1 MATEQKNFL
10 DEAVTAHGKWKMRL
24 RNFAGGTET
33 INPEDASKDCLCALG
48 KWIYGEG
55 AKNSSVEGFA
65 HLKSEHA
72 NFHRC
77 AGQVAQKI
85 ACGEKKAANILLDD
99 ENSDFNA
106 ASRRTIAAIKQFKD
120 VLIRST
126 KGLGNTSIRTKL
138 MYLLAIP
145 MMGLVIYT
153 GVVAKANLEKW
164 QTYSA
169 LGQIMDV
176 SVEIGS
182 LVHRLQIERGL
193 SSGYIGSH
201 GERFGA
207 ELKAARLESDKE
219 AADLQRAYEEAK
231 AALPETVRLPVE
243 NALKGLGQ
251 LAELRSKVEQQGLN
265 AAATVAPYSKM
276 IGQLLVAV
284 PPIAGQSSNANIALA
299 VTAYDSLIL
308 GKEQAGRE
316 RALLTGV
323 LSSGKF
329 EAEPRHAWEDLLSKQ
344 QAYFQQ
350 FEAFAAQDVGNF
362 YRNKT
367 EAPAFAAV
375 EALRKSAAGGG
386 EAPMPDA
393 GEWFK
398 MATERINLLHDVED
412 FTAARIKAQS
422 NDLIVEAKSALILH
436 GAVGLSTL
444 ALTALFGF
452 WIMTNIQ
459 QTLNHLSNAIQ
470 TVEGTGDFGIRVNVA
485 TNDEVGLAA
494 KSFNN
499 LMDSFQSVEGDIAY
513 AARMVSASADQMSS
527 DLGQLQE
534 SSNNQSEATSSVAA
548 AVEELTVSIGM
559 VADNASETEK
569 LSEKANEEA
578 IAGEKVVH
586 RAAEE
591 MALIA
596 SSVDGSAQHIQSLAE
611 HSGQISNIVGV
622 IKDIADQTNLLALNA
637 AIEAAR
643 AGEQGRGFAVV
654 ADEVRK
660 LAERTT
666 KATTEIG
673 SLIDRMQQET
683 GTAVSSM
690 ELSKQQADKG
700 RTLAREVGEALS
712 LISAN
717 VRQTGERIV
726 EIAAAAREQSSAT
739 QQIAVSVEQIAQI
752 VEKNH
757 GAVNGITEAS
767 LELKR
772 LSDGMH
778 RAVGLFKA

>member
-1 MATEQKNFL
+1 MATEQKNFF

-55 AKNSSVEGFA
+55 AKHSSMEGFA

-85 ACGEKKAANILLDD
+85 AEGEKKAANILLDD

-106 ASRRTIAAIKQFKD
+106 ASRRTVAAIKQFKD
-120 VLIRST
+120 VLIRSA

-153 GVVAKANLEKW
+153 GAIAKANLEKW
-164 QTYSA
+164 RTYSM
-169 LGQIMDV
+169 LDQIMDV

-193 SSGYIGSH
+193 SSGFIGSH

-207 ELKAARLESDKE
+207 ELKAARLESDRE
-219 AADLQRAYEEAK
+219 AADLQRAYEKAK
-231 AALPETVRLPVE
+231 AALPETVRLLVE

-251 LAELRSKVEQQGLN
+251 LAEHRNKVEQQGLN
-265 AAATVAPYSKM
+265 TAAAAATYSKM

-284 PPIAGQSSNANIALA
+284 PPIAGQSSNASIALA

-329 EAEPRHAWEDLLSKQ
+329 EPEPRRAWGDLLSKQ
-344 QAYFQQ
+344 QAYFQH
-350 FEAFAAQDVGNF
+350 FEAFAAQDVGDF
-362 YRNKT
+362 YQKKA
-367 EAPAFAAV
+367 EAPVFAAV

-386 EAPMPDA
+386 EAQLPDA

-398 MATERINLLHDVED
+398 MATERINLLHDVEN

-422 NDLIVEAKSALILH
+422 DELIAEAKSSLILH
-436 GAVGLSTL
+436 GAVGLFML

-452 WIMTNIQ
+452 WIMTNIRH
-459 QTLNHLSNAIQ
+459 TLNHLSSAIQ
-470 TVEGTGDFGIRVNVA
+470 TVEGTGDFSIRINVA

-499 LMDSFQSVEGDIAY
+499 LMDSFQSVENDIVY
-513 AARMVSASADQMSS
+513 AAHMVSASTDQMSS

-578 IAGEKVVH
+578 IASEEVVH

-596 SSVDGSAQHIQSLAE
+596 SSVAGSALQIQSLAE

-666 KATTEIG
+666 KATSEIG

-700 RTLAREVGEALS
+700 RILAREVGEALS

>member
-1 MATEQKNFL
+1 MVMEQKNFL

-55 AKNSSVEGFA
+55 AKHSSVEGFS

-72 NFHRC
+72 NFHKC

-106 ASRRTIAAIKQFKD
+106 ASRRTIAAIKQLKD
-120 VLIRST
+120 VFIRST

-153 GVVAKANLEKW
+153 GAVAKANLEKW

-182 LVHRLQIERGL
+182 LAHRLQIERGL
-193 SSGYIGSH
+193 SSGFIGSH

-219 AADLQRAYEEAK
+219 ATDLQRAYEEAK
-231 AALPETVRLPVE
+231 ATLPETVRLPLE
-243 NALKGLGQ
+243 GALKELGQ
-251 LAELRSKVEQQGLN
+251 LAEHRSKVEKQELN
-265 AAATVAPYSKM
+265 TAAAVAPYSKM
-276 IGQLLVAV
+276 IGKLLVAV
-284 PPIAGQSSNANIALA
+284 PPIAGQSSNTDIALA
-299 VTAYDSLIL
+299 VTAYDSLML

-329 EAEPRHAWEDLLSKQ
+329 EADPRRAWGDLLSKQ

-350 FEAFAAQDVGNF
+350 FEAFAAQDVGDF
-362 YRNKT
+362 YRMKA
-367 EAPAFAAV
+367 EAPAFASV
-375 EALRKSAAGGG
+375 ETLRKSAAGG
-386 EAPMPDA
+386 EDPMPDA

-398 MATERINLLHDVED
+398 MATERINLLHDVEE

-422 NDLIVEAKSALILH
+422 NDLITEAKTALILH
-436 GAVGLSTL
+436 GAVGLATL

-452 WIMTNIQ
+452 WIMTSIQ
-459 QTLNHLSNAIQ
+459 QTLNRLSSAIL
-470 TVEGTGDFGIRVNVA
+470 TVEGTGDFGVRVNVA

-513 AARMVSASADQMSS
+513 AARMVSTSADQMSS

-534 SSNNQSEATSSVAA
+534 SSNSQSEATSSVAA

-578 IAGEKVVH
+578 TAGETVVR

-596 SSVDGSAQHIQSLAE
+596 SSVAGSAQHIQSLAE
-611 HSGQISNIVGV
+611 HSGQISNIVSV

-666 KATTEIG
+666 KATVEIG
-673 SLIDRMQQET
+673 SLIDRMHQET
-683 GTAVSSM
+683 GIAVSSM
-690 ELSKQQADKG
+690 ELSRQQADKG

-739 QQIAVSVEQIAQI
+739 QQIATSVEQIAQM

-757 GAVNGITEAS
+757 GAVNGITEES
-767 LELKR
+767 QELKR

>member
-1 MATEQKNFL
+1 MAMEQKNFL

-55 AKNSSVEGFA
+55 EKHSSVEGFA

-85 ACGEKKAANILLDD
+85 ACGEKNAANILLDD

-106 ASRRTIAAIKQFKD
+106 ASRRTIAAIKQLKD
-120 VLIRST
+120 VFIRST

-153 GVVAKANLEKW
+153 GAVAKANLEKW

-219 AADLQRAYEEAK
+219 AADIQRAYEGAK
-231 AALPETVRLPVE
+231 ATLPETVRLPLE
-243 NALKGLGQ
+243 GALKELGQ
-251 LAELRSKVEQQGLN
+251 LAEHRNKVEQQGLN
-265 AAATVAPYSKM
+265 TAAAVAPYSKM
-276 IGQLLVAV
+276 IGNLLVAV
-284 PPIAGQSSNANIALA
+284 PPIAGQSSNTNIALA
-299 VTAYDSLIL
+299 VTAYDSLML

-323 LSSGKF
+323 LSSGNF
-329 EAEPRHAWEDLLSKQ
+329 EADPRRAWGDLLSKQ

-350 FEAFAAQDVGNF
+350 FEAFAAQDIGDF
-362 YRNKT
+362 YRMKA

-375 EALRKSAAGGG
+375 ETLRKSAAGG

-398 MATERINLLHDVED
+398 MATERINLLHDVEE
-412 FTAARIKAQS
+412 FTAARIQAQS
-422 NDLIVEAKSALILH
+422 NDLITEAKTALILH
-436 GAVGLSTL
+436 GAVGLATL

-459 QTLNHLSNAIQ
+459 QTLNRLSNAIQ
-470 TVEGTGDFGIRVNVA
+470 AVEGTGDFGIRINVA

-513 AARMVSASADQMSS
+513 AARMVSVSADQMSC

-578 IAGEKVVH
+578 IAGEKVVS

-596 SSVDGSAQHIQSLAE
+596 SSVAGSAQHIQSLAE
-611 HSGQISNIVGV
+611 HSGQISNIVSV

-666 KATTEIG
+666 KATAEIG

-690 ELSKQQADKG
+690 ELSRQQADKG

-717 VRQTGERIV
+717 VRQTGGRIV

-739 QQIAVSVEQIAQI
+739 QQIAMSVEQIAQM

-757 GAVNGITEAS
+757 GAVNGITEES
-767 LELKR
+767 QELKR

>member
-55 AKNSSVEGFA
+55 AKHSSTEGFS
-65 HLKSEHA
+65 HLKAEHA

-85 ACGEKKAANILLDD
+85 AGGEKKAANILLDD

-153 GVVAKANLEKW
+153 GAVAKANLEKW

-193 SSGYIGSH
+193 SSGFIGSH

-251 LAELRSKVEQQGLN
+251 LAEHRNRVDQQGLN
-265 AAATVAPYSKM
+265 TAAATATYSKM
-276 IGQLLVAV
+276 IGQLLAAV

-329 EAEPRHAWEDLLSKQ
+329 EAEPRRIWGDLLSKQ

-350 FEAFAAQDVGNF
+350 FEAFAAQDVGDF
-362 YRNKT
+362 YRKKT

-422 NDLIVEAKSALILH
+422 HDLIAEAQSSLILH

-459 QTLNHLSNAIQ
+459 QALNRLSNAIQ
-470 TVEGTGDFGIRVNVA
+470 TVEGTGDFGIRINVA

-499 LMDSFQSVEGDIAY
+499 LMDSFQSVENDIVY
-513 AARMVSASADQMSS
+513 AAHMVSASADQMSS
-527 DLGQLQE
+527 ELGQLQE

-569 LSEKANEEA
+569 LSEKTKEAA

-596 SSVDGSAQHIQSLAE
+596 SSVAGSAQHIQSLAE
-611 HSGQISNIVGV
+611 HSGQIGNIVGV

-717 VRQTGERIV
+717 VRHTGERIV
-726 EIAAAAREQSSAT
+726 EIASAAREQSSAT

-757 GAVNGITEAS
+757 GAVNGISEAS

-778 RAVGLFKA
+778 RAVGHFKA

>member
-1 MATEQKNFL
+1 MEQKNFL

-55 AKNSSVEGFA
+55 AKHSSVEGFS

-72 NFHRC
+72 NFHKC

-106 ASRRTIAAIKQFKD
+106 ASRRTIAAIKQLKD
-120 VLIRST
+120 VFIRST

-153 GVVAKANLEKW
+153 GAVAKANLEKW

-182 LVHRLQIERGL
+182 LAHRLQIERGL
-193 SSGYIGSH
+193 SSGFIGSH

-231 AALPETVRLPVE
+231 ATLPETVRLPLE
-243 NALKGLGQ
+243 GALKELGQ
-251 LAELRSKVEQQGLN
+251 LAEHRSKVEKQELN
-265 AAATVAPYSKM
+265 TAAAVAPYSKM
-276 IGQLLVAV
+276 IGKLLAAV
-284 PPIAGQSSNANIALA
+284 PPIAGQSSNTDIALA
-299 VTAYDSLIL
+299 VTAYDSLML

-329 EAEPRHAWEDLLSKQ
+329 EADPRRAWGDLLSKQ

-350 FEAFAAQDVGNF
+350 FEAFAAQDVGDF
-362 YRNKT
+362 YRMKA

-375 EALRKSAAGGG
+375 ETLRKSAAGG
-386 EAPMPDA
+386 EDPMPDA

-398 MATERINLLHDVED
+398 MATERINLLHDVEE

-422 NDLIVEAKSALILH
+422 NDLIAEAKTALILH
-436 GAVGLSTL
+436 GAVGLTTL

-452 WIMTNIQ
+452 WIMTSIQ
-459 QTLNHLSNAIQ
+459 QTLNRLSSAIL
-470 TVEGTGDFGIRVNVA
+470 TVEGTGDFGVRVNVA

-513 AARMVSASADQMSS
+513 AARMVSASADQMSC

-534 SSNNQSEATSSVAA
+534 SSNSQSEATSSVAA

-578 IAGEKVVH
+578 TAGERVVRH
-586 RAAEE
+586 AAEE

-596 SSVDGSAQHIQSLAE
+596 SSVAGSAQHIQSLAE
-611 HSGQISNIVGV
+611 HSGQISNIVNV

-673 SLIDRMQQET
+673 SLIDRMHQET
-683 GTAVSSM
+683 GIAVSSM
-690 ELSKQQADKG
+690 ELSRQQADKG
-700 RTLAREVGEALS
+700 HTLAREVGEALS

-739 QQIAVSVEQIAQI
+739 QQIATSVEQIAQM

-757 GAVNGITEAS
+757 GAVNGITEES
-767 LELKR
+767 QELKR

>member
-55 AKNSSVEGFA
+55 AKHSSVEGFT

-77 AGQVAQKI
+77 AGQVAKKI
-85 ACGEKKAANILLDD
+85 AGGEKKAANILLDD
-99 ENSDFNA
+99 ENSDFNT
-106 ASRRTIAAIKQFKD
+106 ASRRTIAAIKQLKD
-120 VLIRST
+120 VFIRSS
-126 KGLGNTSIRTKL
+126 KGLENTSIRIKL

-145 MMGLVIYT
+145 MMCLVIYT
-153 GVVAKANLEKW
+153 GAVAKANLEKW
-164 QTYSA
+164 QIYSA

-176 SVEIGS
+176 SVGVGS

-193 SSGYIGSH
+193 SSGFIGSH

-219 AADLQRAYEEAK
+219 AADLKRAYEKAK

-243 NALKGLGQ
+243 NALQGLEQ
-251 LAELRSKVEQQGLN
+251 FAEHRSKVDQQGLN
-265 AAATVAPYSKM
+265 TAAAVAPYSKM

-284 PPIAGQSSNANIALA
+284 PPIAAQSSNTSIALA
-299 VTAYDSLIL
+299 VTAYDSLML

-329 EAEPRHAWEDLLSKQ
+329 EAEPRRTWGDQLSKQ

-350 FEAFAAQDVGNF
+350 FEAFAAQDVGDF
-362 YRNKT
+362 YRKKAG
-367 EAPAFAAV
+367 APAFAAV
-375 EALRKSAAGGG
+375 DALRKSAAGDGA
-386 EAPMPDA
+386 APMPDA

-398 MATERINLLHDVED
+398 TATERINLLHDVEE
-412 FTAARIKAQS
+412 FTAARIQS
-422 NDLIVEAKSALILH
+422 QSTDLIAEAKSGLILH
-436 GAVGLSTL
+436 GTIGLSAL
-444 ALTALFGF
+444 VLTALFGF

-459 QTLNHLSNAIQ
+459 RTLNRLSSAIQ
-470 TVEGTGDFGIRVNVA
+470 AVEGSGDFGIRVNVA
-485 TNDEVGLAA
+485 VNDEVGLAA

-513 AARMVSASADQMSS
+513 AARMVSASADKMSR

-534 SSNNQSEATSSVAA
+534 SSNHQSEATSSVAA

-569 LSEKANEEA
+569 LSEKAKEEA
-578 IAGEKVVH
+578 SAGEEVVR
-586 RAAEE
+586 RAAAE

-596 SSVDGSAQHIQSLAE
+596 TSVAGSAQQIQSLAE

-683 GTAVSSM
+683 GAAVSSM

-700 RTLAREVGEALS
+700 RTLAREVGEVLS

-717 VRQTGERIV
+717 VRLTGERIV

-739 QQIAVSVEQIAQI
+739 QQIAMSVEQIAQT

-757 GAVNGITEAS
+757 GAVNGITEES
-767 LELKR
+767 QELKR

-778 RAVGLFKA
+778 RAVGLFKG

>member
-1 MATEQKNFL
+1 MEQKNFL

-55 AKNSSVEGFA
+55 AKHSSVEGFS

-72 NFHRC
+72 NFHKC

-106 ASRRTIAAIKQFKD
+106 ASRRTIAAIKQLKD
-120 VLIRST
+120 VFIRST

-153 GVVAKANLEKW
+153 GAVAKANLEKW

-182 LVHRLQIERGL
+182 LAHRLQIERGL
-193 SSGYIGSH
+193 SSGFIGSH

-219 AADLQRAYEEAK
+219 ATDLQRAYEEAK
-231 AALPETVRLPVE
+231 ATLPETVRLPLE
-243 NALKGLGQ
+243 GALKELGQ
-251 LAELRSKVEQQGLN
+251 LAEHRSKVEKQELN
-265 AAATVAPYSKM
+265 TAAAVAPYSKM
-276 IGQLLVAV
+276 IGKLLVAV
-284 PPIAGQSSNANIALA
+284 PPIAGQSSNTDIALA
-299 VTAYDSLIL
+299 VTAYDSLML

-329 EAEPRHAWEDLLSKQ
+329 EADPRRAWGDLLSKQ

-350 FEAFAAQDVGNF
+350 FEAFAAQDVGDF
-362 YRNKT
+362 YRMKA
-367 EAPAFAAV
+367 EAPAFASV
-375 EALRKSAAGGG
+375 ETLRKSAAGG
-386 EAPMPDA
+386 EDPMPDA

-398 MATERINLLHDVED
+398 MATERINLLHDVEE

-422 NDLIVEAKSALILH
+422 NDLITEAKTALILH
-436 GAVGLSTL
+436 GAVGLATL

-452 WIMTNIQ
+452 WIMTSIQ
-459 QTLNHLSNAIQ
+459 QTLNRLSSAIL
-470 TVEGTGDFGIRVNVA
+470 TVEGTGDFGVRVNVA

-513 AARMVSASADQMSS
+513 AARMVSTSADQMSS

-534 SSNNQSEATSSVAA
+534 SSNSQSEATSSVAA

-578 IAGEKVVH
+578 TAGETVVR

-596 SSVDGSAQHIQSLAE
+596 SSVAGSAQHIQSLAE
-611 HSGQISNIVGV
+611 HSGQISNIVSV

-666 KATTEIG
+666 KATVEIG
-673 SLIDRMQQET
+673 SLIDRMHQET
-683 GTAVSSM
+683 GIAVSSM
-690 ELSKQQADKG
+690 ELSRQQADKG

-739 QQIAVSVEQIAQI
+739 QQIATSVEQIAQM

-757 GAVNGITEAS
+757 GAVNGITEES
-767 LELKR
+767 QELKR

>member
-1 MATEQKNFL
+1 MVMEQKNFL

-55 AKNSSVEGFA
+55 AKHSSVEGFS

-72 NFHRC
+72 NFHKC

-106 ASRRTIAAIKQFKD
+106 ASRRTIAAIKQLKD
-120 VLIRST
+120 VFIRST

-153 GVVAKANLEKW
+153 GAVAKANLEKW

-182 LVHRLQIERGL
+182 LAHRLQIERGL
-193 SSGYIGSH
+193 SSGFIGSH

-231 AALPETVRLPVE
+231 ATLPETVRLPLE
-243 NALKGLGQ
+243 GALKELGQ
-251 LAELRSKVEQQGLN
+251 LAEHRSKVEKQELN
-265 AAATVAPYSKM
+265 TAAAVAPYSKM
-276 IGQLLVAV
+276 IGKLLAAV
-284 PPIAGQSSNANIALA
+284 PPIAGQSSNTDIALA
-299 VTAYDSLIL
+299 VTAYDSLML

-329 EAEPRHAWEDLLSKQ
+329 EADPRRAWGDLLSKQ

-350 FEAFAAQDVGNF
+350 FEAFAAQDVGDF
-362 YRNKT
+362 YRMKA

-375 EALRKSAAGGG
+375 ETLRKSAAGG
-386 EAPMPDA
+386 EDPMPDA

-398 MATERINLLHDVED
+398 MATERINLLHDVEE

-422 NDLIVEAKSALILH
+422 NDLIAEAKTALILH
-436 GAVGLSTL
+436 GAVGLTTL

-452 WIMTNIQ
+452 WIMTSIQ
-459 QTLNHLSNAIQ
+459 QTLNRLSSAIL
-470 TVEGTGDFGIRVNVA
+470 TVEGTGDFGVRVNVA

-513 AARMVSASADQMSS
+513 AARMVSASADQMSC

-534 SSNNQSEATSSVAA
+534 SSNSQSEATSSVAA

-578 IAGEKVVH
+578 TAGERVVRH
-586 RAAEE
+586 AAEE

-596 SSVDGSAQHIQSLAE
+596 SSVAGSAQHIQSLAE
-611 HSGQISNIVGV
+611 HSGQISNIVNV

-673 SLIDRMQQET
+673 SLIDRMHQET
-683 GTAVSSM
+683 GIAVSSM
-690 ELSKQQADKG
+690 ELSRQQADKG
-700 RTLAREVGEALS
+700 HTLAREVGEALS

-739 QQIAVSVEQIAQI
+739 QQIATSVEQIAQM

-757 GAVNGITEAS
+757 GAVNGITEES
-767 LELKR
+767 QELKR